1 MPTSSSSWN
10 ISSSQE
16 GRAVRCGLLR
26 VLRACGGQGKEPGNL
41 SASASAEAYGA
52 AGSRIKI
59 SIPAARWPFLMLLAY
74 TGAACLLQDCE
85 ALSVHLFYN
94 RWRKLTAAVAL
105 SPAPAQLHAAAQQ
118 SHPRT
123 GQAHRPSAG
132 CPGAYG
138 SGAALTIQAFILAF
152 VSRGSRMAC
161 MTASCQQGS
170 LKACQVPFGCI
181 RSIGFGYGCA

>member
-1 MPTSSSSWN
+1 MRPSSCA
-10 ISSSQE
+10 Q
-16 GRAVRCGLLR
+16 GVRRPGQRARQPFGFCKRGSVWCG
-26 VLRACGGQGKEPGNL
+26 
-41 SASASAEAYGA
+41 
-52 AGSRIKI
+52 RIKI
-59 SIPAARWPFLMLLAY
+59 SIPAARWPFLMLSAY
-74 TGAACLLQDCE
+74 TGAACLLQDSE

-94 RWRKLTAAVAL
+94 RCRKLTAAAAL

-161 MTASCQQGS
+161 MAASRQQGS

>member
-52 AGSRIKI
+52 AGSR
-59 SIPAARWPFLMLLAY
+59 SPS
-74 TGAACLLQDCE
+74 LLQDSE

-94 RWRKLTAAVAL
+94 RCRKLTAAAAL

-138 SGAALTIQAFILAF
+138 SGAALTIQASILAF

-161 MTASCQQGS
+161 MAASRQQGS
-170 LKACQVPFGCI
+170 LKACQVPFGRI